1 VKRGKHE
8 VRFENLEDPE
18 AVEHLAEE
26 LGRLAADLYLS
37 GLLKFSDCEP
47 GEEEKAA

>member
-1 VKRGKHE
+1 MKRGEHE

-26 LGRLAADLYLS
+26 LGRLVADLYLS
-37 GLLKFSDCEP
+37 DLLKFPDGET